1 MNLPED
7 WTEEFMADGQRS
19 VLCMPPGGGMVTI
32 NWVRRGFALGYGSH
46 VHDRASPTLVGR
58 GWRDR
63 LKEAAIAALTDV
75 YKDEK

>member
-1 MNLPED
+1 MRLPEG
-7 WTEEFMADGQRS
+7 WEEEFMTDGHRS

-32 NWVRRGFALGYGSH
+32 DWVRRGFALGHGSH
-46 VHDRASPTLVGR
+46 VRDQASPTLVGR

-63 LKEAAIAALTDV
+63 LKAVAIAALQEI